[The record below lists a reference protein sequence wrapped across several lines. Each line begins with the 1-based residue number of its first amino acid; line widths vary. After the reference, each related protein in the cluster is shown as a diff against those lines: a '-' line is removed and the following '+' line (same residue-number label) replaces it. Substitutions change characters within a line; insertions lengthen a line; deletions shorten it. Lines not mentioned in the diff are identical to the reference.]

1 MHVKHWTLVEVTNGT
16 KCQDIL
22 QILKI
27 ICAQLPI
34 KDISSFLL
42 VMSNWFC
49 RVCNKACFCLF
60 QIGRNVQLLICG
72 PGTDEEFWWWSAKRW
87 CDPRVDLWHQLTGKN
102 FCAKMIWSIVITL
115 GGNLLDISKNSGGD
129 LHKDDMYDPH
139 VYLSSWQVRFL
150 RKEDKFQCIAINLGG
165 NLLALSNFCTIPA
178 SLSTF
183 TLKRLR
189 MVKGASKVMVLIQSL
204 G

>member
-1 MHVKHWTLVEVTNGT
+1 MRTFWSMVL
-16 KCQDIL
+16 
-22 QILKI
+22 
-27 ICAQLPI
+27 
-34 KDISSFLL
+34 
-42 VMSNWFC
+42 
-49 RVCNKACFCLF
+49 
-60 QIGRNVQLLICG
+60 G
-72 PGTDEEFWWWSAKRW
+72 PTDEEFWWWSAKRW
-87 CDPRVDLWHQLTGKN
+87 CDSRVDLWHQLTGKN
-102 FCAKMIWSIVITL
+102 FCTKMIWSIVITL

-183 TLKRLR
+183 TLKHLQIFGEGIFSDGVDSQSYFGTLFWYIR
-189 MVKGASKVMVLIQSL
+189 SKIQKTK
-204 G
+204 